1 MRVAK
6 GKVVAGKVVVE
17 GAPLEEGA
25 TVTVL
30 APEDAETFELSPTEE
45 ADLLAAIAEADRGD
59 LVDGSEVI
67 AKLSSR
73 D

>member
-6 GKVVAGKVVVE
+6 GKVVAGKVIVD

-25 TVTVL
+25 TVTVF
-30 APEDAETFELSPTEE
+30 AAEDAETFELGPAEE
-45 ADLLAAIAEADRGD
+45 AELLAAIADAERGD
-59 LVDGSEVI
+59 LLESSDII

-73 D
+73 G